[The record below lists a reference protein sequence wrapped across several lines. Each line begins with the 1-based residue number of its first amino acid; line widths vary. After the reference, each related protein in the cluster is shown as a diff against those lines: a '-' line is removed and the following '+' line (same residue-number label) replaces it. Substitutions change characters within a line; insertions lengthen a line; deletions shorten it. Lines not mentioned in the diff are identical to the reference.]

1 MTGSDARWGL
11 AAAGWSVYALY
22 YLGRVNF
29 SAAVP
34 GLESEMGFTPSQIG
48 VMAAGFFWT
57 YSLSVA
63 PIGKLADRMGTR
75 WLVGLGL
82 AGSGLANVWFAF
94 SASFAPAFA
103 AWSVNGVF
111 QAMGWTPL
119 LGALRRWVPPERAD
133 RVIASFGSCFV
144 AGTALALALGGL
156 IAERAGARMAFLA
169 AAAVL
174 IPLGALWW
182 ATVRD
187 PVSPPPP
194 TAGGGTWR
202 GVRRAAPLLLP
213 AAAIGAAFVALVV
226 WTPAYFAAAH
236 GLSESRAGFLSALLP
251 VAALIVIALAGRWFR
266 RGEGPRLALRGGALA
281 AAAAAALAAVAGAS
295 GLGAGFLAMAAAT
308 ALVGAASSVALG
320 LFPRLLD
327 ADQAAFTGG
336 IFVLAFNLGG
346 GAAAP
351 VIGGLAGRGSWSSA
365 FLFLA
370 ACAAAGALWTGGW
383 YVRAIRKGGS
393 DNAGG

>member
-1 MTGSDARWGL
+1 MTGSGARWGL
-11 AAAGWSVYALY
+11 VAAGWSAYAFY

-48 VMAAGFFWT
+48 FLAAGFFWV

-63 PIGKLADRMGTR
+63 PVGRLADRIGTR

-82 AGSGLANVWFAF
+82 TGSGLANIWFAY
-94 SASFAPAFA
+94 AGSFAPALA
-103 AWSVNGVF
+103 AWSANGVF

-119 LGALRRWVPPERAD
+119 LGALRRWVPPERAS

-144 AGTALALALGGL
+144 AGTALALALGGV
-156 IAERAGARMAFLA
+156 IAERAGAQRVFLA

-174 IPLGALWW
+174 IPLGLAWW
-182 ATVRD
+182 AAVRD
-187 PVSPPPP
+187 PVGKPSPVRPG
-194 TAGGGTWR
+194 AGAGM
-202 GVRRAAPLLLP
+202 RRAAPLLVP
-213 AAAIGAAFVALVV
+213 AAAVGAAFVALVV
-226 WTPAYFAAAH
+226 WTPAYFAQAH
-236 GLSESRAGFLSALLP
+236 GLSESRAGALSAVLP
-251 VAALIVIALAGRWFR
+251 ALAVAVTFAAGRWFR
-266 RGEGPRLALRGGALA
+266 RAEGPRSAAGGAVLL
-281 AAAAAALAAVAGAS
+281 AAAALALAAASGAS
-295 GLGAGFLAMAAAT
+295 GLAAGFAAMAAAT
-308 ALVGAASSVALG
+308 ALVGAASSVTLG

-327 ADQAAFTGG
+327 DAQAAFTGG

-346 GAAAP
+346 GAASP
-351 VIGGLAGRGSWSSA
+351 VMGRLVERGSWNLA

-383 YVRAIRKGGS
+383 YAKAKKKGG
-393 DNAGG
+393 

>member
-11 AAAGWSVYALY
+11 VAAGWSAYALY

-34 GLESEMGFTPSQIG
+34 GLESETGFTPAQIG
-48 VMAAGFFWT
+48 LMAAGFFWV

-63 PIGKLADRMGTR
+63 PVGRLADRTGTR
-75 WLVGLGL
+75 LLVGLGL

-94 SASFAPAFA
+94 SSSFAPALL
-103 AWSVNGVF
+103 AWSANGVF
-111 QAMGWTPL
+111 QAMGWTPV

-144 AGTALALALGGL
+144 AGTALALALGGV
-156 IAERAGARMAFLA
+156 IAERAGPRAVFLA

-182 ATVRD
+182 TAVRD
-187 PVSPPPP
+187 PVPPPAAP
-194 TAGGGTWR
+194 PGGTR
-202 GVRRAAPLLLP
+202 EGMRRAAPLLFP

-226 WTPAYFAAAH
+226 WTPAYFASVH
-236 GLSESRAGFLSALLP
+236 GLSDSRAGFFSALLP
-251 VAALIVIALAGRWFR
+251 GAAVLVILLAGRWFR
-266 RGEGPRLALRGGALA
+266 RGAGPRSALGGGALL
-281 AAAAAALAAVAGAS
+281 AAAAAALAAVAGAP
-295 GLGAGFLAMAAAT
+295 GLGAGFAAMAAAT

-327 ADQAAFTGG
+327 AERAAFTGG

-351 VIGGLAGRGSWSSA
+351 VVGSLAGRGSWGAA

>member
-29 SAAVP
+29 SAAAP
-34 GLESEMGFTPSQIG
+34 GLESEMGFTLSQIG
-48 VMAAGFFWT
+48 ALAAGFFWT

-63 PIGKLADRMGTR
+63 PVGKLADRTGAR

-82 AGSGLANVWFAF
+82 AGSGLANIWFAF
-94 SASFAPAFA
+94 SSSFAPALA
-103 AWSVNGVF
+103 AWSANGVF

-187 PVSPPPP
+187 PVSPPSPAP
-194 TAGGGTWR
+194 GGTWR
-202 GVRRAAPLLLP
+202 GARRAAPLLLP

-226 WTPAYFAAAH
+226 WTPSYFAQAH
-236 GLSESRAGFLSALLP
+236 GLSESRAGFFSALLP
-251 VAALIVIALAGRWFR
+251 VAALIAIALAGRWFR
-266 RGEGPRLALRGGALA
+266 RGDGPRSALRGGVLS

-320 LFPRLLD
+320 LFPRLLMRIRPLSPGVFSCWLSTWE
-327 ADQAAFTGG
+327 AARR
-336 IFVLAFNLGG
+336 
-346 GAAAP
+346 P
-351 VIGGLAGRGSWSSA
+351 P
-365 FLFLA
+365 
-370 ACAAAGALWTGGW
+370 
-383 YVRAIRKGGS
+383 
-393 DNAGG
+393 